1 MASQHCELTT
11 YHQLMYTFM
20 GLILCYMNFTSF
32 FYVKKNV
39 FLLLGHSPKNWK
51 ACEMEAHVWSGV
63 TILLAQR
70 REDVSMCW
78 PRRRRKCLSS
88 SAFMLNLL
96 LYAQGGRTGFWER
109 GCSSCGNFSRME
121 RNHGFFHLESNMDR
135 AGVAWLGERS
145 MGLKLIQIQ
154 IPKQAHTYSTAWG
167 KYCIPLFCTCPLC
180 SLLCVRIK
188 WDTACKSL

>member
-70 REDVSMCW
+70 REDVSMC
-78 PRRRRKCLSS
+78 
-88 SAFMLNLL
+88 
-96 LYAQGGRTGFWER
+96 
-109 GCSSCGNFSRME
+109 
-121 RNHGFFHLESNMDR
+121 
-135 AGVAWLGERS
+135 
-145 MGLKLIQIQ
+145 
-154 IPKQAHTYSTAWG
+154 
-167 KYCIPLFCTCPLC
+167 
-180 SLLCVRIK
+180 
-188 WDTACKSL
+188 